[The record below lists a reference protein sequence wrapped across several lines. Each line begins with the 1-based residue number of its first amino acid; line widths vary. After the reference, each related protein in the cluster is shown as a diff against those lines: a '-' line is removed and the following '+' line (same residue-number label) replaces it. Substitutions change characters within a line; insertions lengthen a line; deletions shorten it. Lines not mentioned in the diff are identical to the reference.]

1 MTKENC
7 LSKHPFN
14 LEWKKKI
21 KYDMTHFDCS
31 EESAVEAAV
40 VKNVDTDV
48 LPSYPVD
55 PVVDTAFA
63 REVLES
69 TGLETVL

>member
-14 LEWKKKI
+14 FEWKKKI
-21 KYDMTHFDCS
+21 KYDVTHFDCS
-31 EESAVEAAV
+31 EESV

-69 TGLETVL
+69 TGLETLL